1 MKTPFRDL
9 SIRSKLTV
17 MQLVASGVAV
27 LLLFALVLGY
37 QVFLLRDEIVRKV
50 ASLSQVVG
58 ENSAAALTFGDPKS
72 ARETL
77 SALGVEPNV
86 LAARILDRKGQ
97 TFALFARAGLDSFA
111 TAVPDPGSLSTLVP
125 YGEDGAPPV
134 PIRYAFSS
142 GQLRLYAAIRLDQET
157 IGQVETVYGLGQW
170 YRQLRWD
177 IGAAG
182 IVWMVSLLLA
192 YLLSRRAHRGI
203 TQPLL
208 NLAAM
213 TEEVSVSR
221 KYSLRAPAGNR
232 DEIGVL
238 IDGFNNMLSEIQA
251 RDAALQG
258 HREHL
263 EQEVAARTS
272 ELTKAK
278 EDAEAAS
285 RAKSQ
290 FLANMSHEVR
300 TPMNGVLGMTE
311 LLMQTE
317 LDDKQRR
324 FVQTVNSSGE
334 ALLRVIDDI
343 LDFTKIEA
351 GRMELETI
359 DFDLRELVEDV
370 TELVAESAHRKGLE
384 VLCRFAATA
393 PAHAR
398 GDPVRLRQV
407 LVNLVSNAVKFTES
421 GEVLVQ
427 VDRSEAAVP
436 LAGLPADSPAVARSA
451 EAGARTARQGGSNS
465 ECFQLTF
472 TVSDTGPGIEPAV
485 LSRLFQPFSQADSS
499 TTRKY
504 GGTGLGLAISRQL
517 IEMMGGQLTVA
528 SVPGFGS
535 TFRFSLAL
543 RPAADLPVTA
553 AVPDLRGVRLLIVED
568 NPTNCEIL
576 CQQTQAA
583 GMQVHA
589 VPDGQRGL
597 QAAIAASVAGRPYQ
611 VAILDMKMPQ
621 MDGLDLAAAI
631 RREPGIA
638 QLPLIMLT
646 SLHSEGEGAAARGL
660 GIRCYLAKPVR
671 RLELYRRIGQTLRD
685 AVTLVT
691 DTGETAPSPG
701 LGGRVLLAE
710 DNPVNQAV
718 AQHMIEAIGC
728 DLTIVGNGAEAVTAL
743 AASRFDVVL
752 MDCQMPEMDGFAA
765 TAAIRASEAQRS
777 ARGGAADGRPA
788 HIPIIAVTAHAM
800 QGDRD
805 ASLAAGMDDHLCKPF
820 SLDALRAVL
829 QRWMPA
835 FALRATAG
843 EPSRSTEA
851 GLPADSPA
859 VARSAEAGPVVEVEP
874 PPSEHLDPSRLNAV
888 RSLKSAG
895 PDLADRVIRLF
906 LETTPSTLANL
917 RLAASSG
924 NAPQVRLAAHSLR
937 GCGRELGAVRLGHLC
952 QEIENLV
959 RAGKVLDAPSM
970 LPELEHEYELVRQ
983 LLTEQIEPVEADYSR
998 SAAGDRQAI
1007 PRA

>member
-451 EAGARTARQGGSNS
+451 EAGALTARQGGSNS

-543 RPAADLPVTA
+543 RPAADLPMTA
-553 AVPDLRGVRLLIVED
+553 VVPDLRGVRLLIVED

-646 SLHSEGEGAAARGL
+646 SLHSQGEGAAARGL

-718 AQHMIEAIGC
+718 AQHMIETIGC

-835 FALRATAG
+835 FALRSAQRGGGPRGRGRAAAERASGSEPLECGAFAEKRRPGPCGPGHPPVSGNDPEHAG
-843 EPSRSTEA
+843 QLAP
-851 GLPADSPA
+851 G
-859 VARSAEAGPVVEVEP
+859 
-874 PPSEHLDPSRLNAV
+874 RLIGQ
-888 RSLKSAG
+888 R
-895 PDLADRVIRLF
+895 
-906 LETTPSTLANL
+906 TPSPP
-917 RLAASSG
+917 RGSLAARLWPRIGRGPPRAPVPG
-924 NAPQVRLAAHSLR
+924 N
-937 GCGRELGAVRLGHLC
+937 RES
-952 QEIENLV
+952 
-959 RAGKVLDAPSM
+959 RAS
-970 LPELEHEYELVRQ
+970 RQ
-983 LLTEQIEPVEADYSR
+983 SPRRPVD
-998 SAAGDRQAI
+998 AAGT
-1007 PRA
+1007 RA

>member
-504 GGTGLGLAISRQL
+504 GGAGLGLAISRQL

-528 SVPGFGS
+528 SVPGHGS

-543 RPAADLPVTA
+543 RPAADLPMTA

-568 NPTNCEIL
+568 NPTNREIL

-589 VPDGQRGL
+589 VPDGQQGL

-611 VAILDMKMPQ
+611 VAILDMKMTH

-895 PDLADRVIRLF
+895 PGLADRVIRLF

>member
-1 MKTPFRDL
+1 VKTPFRDL

-37 QVFLLRDEIVRKV
+37 QVFLLRGEIVRKV

-72 ARETL
+72 AHETL

-97 TFALFARAGLDSFA
+97 TFALFERAGLDSFA
-111 TAVPDPGSLSTLVP
+111 SAVPEPGSLSTLAP
-125 YGEDGAPPV
+125 YGADGAPPV
-134 PIRYAFSS
+134 PILYAFSS
-142 GQLRLYAAIRLDQET
+142 GQLRVYTAIRLDQET
-157 IGQVETVYGLGQW
+157 IGQVETVFGLGQW

-213 TEEVSVSR
+213 TEEVSVGR
-221 KYSLRAPAGNR
+221 NYSLRAPAGNR

-251 RDAALQG
+251 RDAALQC

-278 EDAEAAS
+278 EGAEAAS

-351 GRMELETI
+351 GRMELEAI

-393 PAHAR
+393 PAHAS

-427 VDRSEAAVP
+427 VDRSEAA
-436 LAGLPADSPAVARSA
+436 GAVA
-451 EAGARTARQGGSNS
+451 GDS

-472 TVSDTGPGIEPAV
+472 TVTDTGPGIEPAV

-528 SVPGFGS
+528 SVPGHGS

-568 NPTNCEIL
+568 NPTNREIL

-589 VPDGQRGL
+589 VPDGQQGL

-631 RREPGIA
+631 RREPRIA

-685 AVTLVT
+685 AVTVVT
-691 DTGETAPSPG
+691 DTGETVPASLS

-728 DLTIVGNGAEAVTAL
+728 DLTIVGNGAEAVRAV
-743 AASRFDVVL
+743 AASRFDLVL

-777 ARGGAADGRPA
+777 ARGGATDGRPA

-805 ASLAAGMDDHLCKPF
+805 ASLASGMDDHLCKPF

-835 FALRATAG
+835 FALRVTAG
-843 EPSRSTEA
+843 EP
-851 GLPADSPA
+851 
-859 VARSAEAGPVVEVEP
+859 ARTAEAGFCP
-874 PPSEHLDPSRLNAV
+874 PKRAARRRGPCSSSRRRPSIW
-888 RSLKSAG
+888 
-895 PDLADRVIRLF
+895 IR
-906 LETTPSTLANL
+906 
-917 RLAASSG
+917 AA
-924 NAPQVRLAAHSLR
+924 
-937 GCGRELGAVRLGHLC
+937 
-952 QEIENLV
+952 
-959 RAGKVLDAPSM
+959 
-970 LPELEHEYELVRQ
+970 
-983 LLTEQIEPVEADYSR
+983 
-998 SAAGDRQAI
+998 
-1007 PRA
+1007 

>member
-9 SIRSKLTV
+9 SIRSKLTL

>member
-72 ARETL
+72 AHETL

-97 TFALFARAGLDSFA
+97 TFALFGRAGLDSFA
-111 TAVPDPGSLSTLVP
+111 TAVPDLGSLSTLVP
-125 YGEDGAPPV
+125 YGEAPV

-142 GQLRLYAAIRLDQET
+142 GQLRVYAAIRLDQET

-272 ELTKAK
+272 ELTRAK

-436 LAGLPADSPAVARSA
+436 LAGLPA
-451 EAGARTARQGGSNS
+451 E
-465 ECFQLTF
+465 LTF
-472 TVSDTGPGIEPAV
+472 TVTDTGPGIEPAV

-517 IEMMGGQLTVA
+517 IEMMGGQLTLA
-528 SVPGFGS
+528 SVPGHGS
-535 TFRFSLAL
+535 TFRFSLTL
-543 RPAADLPVTA
+543 RPAADLPMTA

-568 NPTNCEIL
+568 NPTNREIL

-589 VPDGQRGL
+589 VPDGQQGL

-691 DTGETAPSPG
+691 DTGETAPSSPG

-835 FALRATAG
+835 FALRAPASALRATAG
-843 EPSRSTEA
+843 EPARSTEA

-859 VARSAEAGPVVEVEP
+859 VARSAEAGARSAEAGPVVEVEP

-906 LETTPSTLANL
+906 LETTPGTVANL

-970 LPELEHEYELVRQ
+970 LPELEHEYEVVRQ
-983 LLTEQIEPVEADYSR
+983 LLTEQIEPVEADHSR